1 MGVLEKVEFAD
12 LVALIITVLKDDEN
26 VRVCDDY
33 KMTINKPS
41 SGPVST
47 PNFPRVE
54 DLFTA
59 MSSGVSFSTL
69 DLSHV
74 YLQLKE
80 SSRQYVTINTHRGL
94 YRYTRLQFV
103 VSTRY
108 FSKSHG

>member
-1 MGVLEKVEFAD
+1 MTVFRQWLEYKYNSS
-12 LVALIITVLKDDEN
+12 LTLLRVAS
-26 VRVCDDY
+26 RRSCAPA
-33 KMTINKPS
+33 INKAS

-47 PNFPRVE
+47 PNFLRVE

-103 VSTRY
+103 ISSRY